1 MRGWAKSLGGAG
13 EITGERRASTCVLE
27 EGGSR
32 LLGAWAVDRGGGS
45 GRTGVGSMSS
55 PHPRHRELQLL
66 TPALCSP
73 AEGILK
79 DLQDP
84 GPGRV
89 GEPRRT

>member
-27 EGGSR
+27 EGRSR

-66 TPALCSP
+66 TPASP
-73 AEGILK
+73 AEEILK
-79 DLQDP
+79 DRQDP

-89 GEPRRT
+89 AGPRRT